1 MKLSRKQLRRL
12 IAESVAQ
19 NESIF
24 GMRPISASPTL
35 GALGILT
42 PSERKK
48 VAACKRADE
57 IIKMQPGGV
66 STPDGLYKAL
76 HKIIDHTGA
85 YYKAEKKKGR
95 GKVTRKDH
103 YGGFLGFD
111 DVEPYLAWMSTRG
124 RELNP
129 SRGRKSGFSSR
140 ETFRFHIPE
149 DFFTLIPL
157 LHEISKPDI
166 TYNDGSLI
174 QKILGVFRGDDDFG
188 NQPVRPPKMPDYEDF
203 DQGLEADAY
212 QQQIQSYHDSRR
224 EDMTNLERNF
234 AITIPGEPS
243 VVSLLGQ
250 YPDADKKRIFS
261 HFFMSIR
268 AVATGGTLA

>member
-1 MKLSRKQLRRL
+1 MKLNRTQLRRL
-12 IAESVAQ
+12 IAESVIQ

-35 GALGILT
+35 NALGILT
-42 PSERKK
+42 SGERKK
-48 VAACKRADE
+48 VAACKQADQ
-57 IIKMQPGGV
+57 IIKIQPGDV
-66 STPDGLYKAL
+66 STPDGLYKVL

-95 GKVTRKDH
+95 GKVTREDA
-103 YGGFLGFD
+103 YRSSYLSFEE
-111 DVEPYLAWMSTRG
+111 VEPYLAWMSTRG

-129 SRGRKSGFSSR
+129 ARSGYSSL
-140 ETFRFHIPE
+140 ESFRFHIPE

-174 QKILGVFRGDDDFG
+174 RKILGMFSGDDDFG
-188 NQPVRPPKMPDYEDF
+188 KNPVRAPEMPDYEDY

-212 QQQIQSYHDSRR
+212 QQQIQNYHDSRR

-234 AITIPGEPS
+234 GITIPGENS
-243 VVSLLGQ
+243 VVSFLST
-250 YPDADKKRIFS
+250 YPDRDKKRKFS

-268 AVATGGTLA
+268 AVATGGILA